1 MSEHISHT
9 IEPYLGA
16 RLKRTVTIQ
25 ELGTDLAKAL
35 GYLYDIEAAYA
46 ALVIEESML
55 AIQILTAKLQRDLS
69 EMEGYW
75 AKAEMKAEHAE
86 DCTD

>member
-9 IEPYLGA
+9 VEPYLGA
-16 RLKRTVTIQ
+16 RLKQTVAIQ
-25 ELGTDLAKAL
+25 ELDTDLAKAL
-35 GYLYDIEAAYA
+35 GSLHDIRAVYA
-46 ALVIEESML
+46 ALVIEEQMS

-75 AKAEMKAEHAE
+75 AKAEIKADHAE